1 MTILN
6 GLCRSYGADRLR
18 LVLVD
23 PKGTELNGFEDD
35 PHLDGEIG
43 WDATHAREMLEAEVE
58 EMQRRYQLFREH
70 RCRDIASYNSKV
82 DAGERV
88 PWRLLVLDEYADLT
102 GDPEDRKPIES
113 NLRRLAQK
121 ARASGIHLIVATQK
135 PSAEILSTSIR
146 SNFPAQLAL
155 RVKTSQDS
163 RIVMDETGAETL
175 AGKGDAFLKTA
186 KSTDRIQVAS

>member
-1 MTILN
+1 MST
-6 GLCRSYGADRLR
+6 R
-18 LVLVD
+18 
-23 PKGTELNGFEDD
+23 
-35 PHLDGEIG
+35 
-43 WDATHAREMLEAEVE
+43 
-58 EMQRRYQLFREH
+58 
-70 RCRDIASYNSKV
+70 
-82 DAGERV
+82 
-88 PWRLLVLDEYADLT
+88 T